1 MRKSYIE
8 SNKQKIEDYENLYNE
23 VKIDNI
29 KRKMEQG
36 YFDNWEVYDLSIF
49 RVFLDSCILLFNK
62 EKFDDEKIKK
72 EKIKEGKKEIIEEK
86 NLLIWEII
94 L

>member
-1 MRKSYIE
+1 MY
-8 SNKQKIEDYENLYNE
+8 YLC
-23 VKIDNI
+23 
-29 KRKMEQG
+29 
-36 YFDNWEVYDLSIF
+36 IF